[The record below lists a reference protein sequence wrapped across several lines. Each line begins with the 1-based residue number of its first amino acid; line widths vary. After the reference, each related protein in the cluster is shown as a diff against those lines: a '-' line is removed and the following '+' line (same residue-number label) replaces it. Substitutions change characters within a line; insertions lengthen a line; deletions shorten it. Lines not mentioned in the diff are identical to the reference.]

1 MEGYHT
7 FDENDSG
14 YDHGSDADLVNAD
27 GLDGGGFDDDVLDD
41 GGLDDGYFNRRSS
54 SDPDWSVVVGSPR
67 PQPKERPAV
76 AGPCLICVFLLLR
89 FHFHF
94 LLPFHF
100 HFSSDSGLTFFYHL
114 TFTFPLTQV

>member
-27 GLDGGGFDDDVLDD
+27 GGGLDDDGLDDVD
-41 GGLDDGYFNRRSS
+41 GGLDDDYFHRRSS

-89 FHFHF
+89 FHF
-94 LLPFHF
+94 LSPLYF
-100 HFSSDSGLTFFYHL
+100 HFSAYS
-114 TFTFPLTQV
+114 V